1 MEETNLIKVRHSGRT
16 SRYCITKEGR
26 GYLQSENRFKYLHK
40 LLYKHVLH
48 YSYFYDYILDNI
60 SYLLIN
66 LNSMVGDLKD
76 ENIRDDA
83 ISVCEEIKDEIET
96 IIYYI
101 ENVINPQ

>member
-1 MEETNLIKVRHSGRT
+1 MEEIEKIEG
-16 SRYCITKEGR
+16 CI
-26 GYLQSENRFKYLHK
+26 
-40 LLYKHVLH
+40 
-48 YSYFYDYILDNI
+48 DNI